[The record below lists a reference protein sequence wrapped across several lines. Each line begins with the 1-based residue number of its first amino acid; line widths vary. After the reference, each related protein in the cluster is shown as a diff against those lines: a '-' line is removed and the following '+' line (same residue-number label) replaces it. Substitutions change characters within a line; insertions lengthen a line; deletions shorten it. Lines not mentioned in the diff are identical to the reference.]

1 MWKARVASTGAL
13 GHSRSQGGSTNN
25 TSGQTAKLENAKN
38 QTVKGN
44 GGSRQLW
51 DFNPTVPVAQDKAA
65 NIMIAGPMGCSM
77 SDGTFSEAKIPN
89 PIIAIVSAK
98 TNLIPTRS
106 LR

>member
-13 GHSRSQGGSTNN
+13 GHCCSQGGSTNN

-44 GGSRQLW
+44 GGSRHVR
-51 DFNPTVPVAQDKAA
+51 DFSPTVPVAHDKAA
-65 NIMIAGPMGCSM
+65 SIMIAGPMGCSA
-77 SDGTFSEAKIPN
+77 SDSKFSEAKIAN

-106 LR
+106 PR

>member
-13 GHSRSQGGSTNN
+13 GHSCSQGGSTNN
-25 TSGQTAKLENAKN
+25 TRGQTAKLENTKN

-44 GGSRQLW
+44 GGSRQVR

-77 SDGTFSEAKIPN
+77 SDCKFSEAKVPN

-98 TNLIPTRS
+98 TNLTPTRS
-106 LR
+106 FR

>member
-1 MWKARVASTGAL
+1 
-13 GHSRSQGGSTNN
+13 
-25 TSGQTAKLENAKN
+25 
-38 QTVKGN
+38 
-44 GGSRQLW
+44 
-51 DFNPTVPVAQDKAA
+51 VAQDKAA

>member
-13 GHSRSQGGSTNN
+13 GHSCSQGGSTNN
-25 TSGQTAKLENAKN
+25 TRGQTAKLENAKN
-38 QTVKGN
+38 QTVKGS
-44 GGSRQLW
+44 GSNRQVR
-51 DFNPTVPVAQDKAA
+51 DFSPTVPVAQDKAA
-65 NIMIAGPMGCSM
+65 NIKIAGPMGCSM

-89 PIIAIVSAK
+89 PTIAIVSAK